1 VTSMSK
7 EANSTQREAV
17 EHKVS
22 EMIQQS
28 KILETYL
35 NDVMTKESALTRLIG
50 EAQFASEALQALS
63 DDDDVHSMVPLGL
76 GVYARSVIGSV
87 KKLLVNIGAGVT
99 VEKSRADTMNYLES
113 KIKGFELGLGQLNG
127 QRDQITNRMNQIQ
140 DEINTLIQNA
150 SRDK

>member
-1 VTSMSK
+1 MSK
-7 EANSTQREAV
+7 ETDSTQREAV

-35 NDVMTKESALTRLIG
+35 NDVLTKESALTRLIG
-50 EAQFASEALQALS
+50 EAQLASEALQALS
-63 DDDDVHSMVPLGL
+63 HDDVHAMVPLGL
-76 GVYARSVIGSV
+76 GVYVRSVIGCV

-99 VEKSRADTMNYLES
+99 VEKSKADTMNYLES

-140 DEINTLIQNA
+140 NEINTLIQNA
-150 SRDK
+150 SKDK